1 MKDFPYLLDSST
13 YYYYYII
20 IIITIIILLESLL
33 KFHLVSLEIGEY

>member
-13 YYYYYII
+13 YYYYYYII
-20 IIITIIILLESLL
+20 IIIIILLESLL